1 MFYKKQISK
10 FFKFDSVNATFKKEI
25 IGGLT
30 TFLAMVYILSVQPSI
45 LSQSPS
51 INPANGNMNFGGI
64 FIATAIA
71 PFVGTVIM
79 GLSAN
84 LPVGLAPSMGLNA
97 VFTFNVAKNGIG
109 YEGALIAV
117 MISALLFCLVSAT
130 KIRILIMQSIPQS
143 MKLAIGTGIGFFI
156 AYIGFKD
163 IGLVSASDSGLP
175 IASLSQLK
183 NTWPLILIG
192 VAILSL
198 IFILYFKKIPG
209 AIAIAILCGLV
220 ISLIIGNV
228 GKSEFIKANFAHWT
242 NWSYSD
248 FSSWKI
254 NFSNTYHAISN
265 PKIWTSPTMYI
276 AIFVFLFVSF
286 FDTTGTL
293 YSISHQISDQ
303 TGINYQLKK
312 NALMADSFGTLTG
325 SLIGCSP
332 ITTYVESST
341 GVAQG
346 ARTGFS
352 SLIIAIMFLVAI
364 VLYPLFKLIT
374 PCISGSCL
382 IFVGSLMIKQLKDIE
397 WVIPEIS
404 IAAFFTIIT
413 MIITYSITNGIAI
426 GYLAYTLTALVNKK
440 YKDVH
445 IITYMLDVLFIGYF
459 AAYAFVQ

>member
-1 MFYKKQISK
+1 
-10 FFKFDSVNATFKKEI
+10 
-25 IGGLT
+25 
-30 TFLAMVYILSVQPSI
+30 
-45 LSQSPS
+45 
-51 INPANGNMNFGGI
+51 MNFGGI

-71 PFVGTVIM
+71 TFVGTVIM

-84 LPVGLAPSMGLNA
+84 FPVGLAPSMGLN
-97 VFTFNVAKNGIG
+97 
-109 YEGALIAV
+109 AV

-143 MKLAIGTGIGFFI
+143 MKLAISAGIGFFI

-228 GKSEFIKANFAHWT
+228 GKSEFIKANFAHWI

-293 YSISHQISDQ
+293 Y
-303 TGINYQLKK
+303 
-312 NALMADSFGTLTG
+312 
-325 SLIGCSP
+325 
-332 ITTYVESST
+332 
-341 GVAQG
+341 
-346 ARTGFS
+346 
-352 SLIIAIMFLVAI
+352 
-364 VLYPLFKLIT
+364 
-374 PCISGSCL
+374 
-382 IFVGSLMIKQLKDIE
+382 
-397 WVIPEIS
+397 
-404 IAAFFTIIT
+404 
-413 MIITYSITNGIAI
+413 
-426 GYLAYTLTALVNKK
+426 
-440 YKDVH
+440 
-445 IITYMLDVLFIGYF
+445 
-459 AAYAFVQ
+459 